1 MSQENVEIVR
11 RVFNEMERGNFRI
24 AEYLDPKVHVTWV
37 NPVYGD
43 SGGDSHGI
51 REVAEGLL
59 ALFEALGD
67 VTWTAEQIIDAG
79 DRVVTVESWR
89 ARGKASGAEAEA
101 RQASVWTISDG
112 KITRI
117 VGYADPAEALEAAG
131 LRE

>member
-1 MSQENVEIVR
+1 MIWKVR
-11 RVFNEMERGNFRI
+11 HQGSPES
-24 AEYLDPKVHVTWV
+24 LD
-37 NPVYGD
+37 
-43 SGGDSHGI
+43 
-51 REVAEGLL
+51 GL
-59 ALFEALGD
+59 
-67 VTWTAEQIIDAG
+67 TAEQIIDAG